1 MELNLEYLFNKTS
14 RRLHTVVRTL
24 DGATQIISKVC
35 LRMDLDDETL
45 FNELVRSHI
54 FSSYVEGADSI
65 PLLFSINTSFVYLII
80 KMDKATLLVGPVK
93 YSSSYSLKNDEIIDI
108 KTEDSINISTVLEI
122 IEWDDLLDCILDL
135 ANLCMYDNKHLDIT
149 ENDIV
154 RYNCISADFDY
165 KLRKDL
171 EKRIF
176 EQQETGSH
184 HNPYDQEVR
193 ELSAIE
199 NGDVEAL
206 RKSISED
213 YTGTIG
219 TLAKD
224 KLRSVKNVGIVVI
237 TNSSRAA
244 IRGGL
249 SSEIA
254 FSMSDIYIKQVDEAP
269 SENVSMQITRNAEFE
284 FAKMVHEIKSEQI
297 TMNTFSGQENEHVM
311 AAKNYIFK
319 HLHGKIT
326 VAEIADA
333 LGLNA
338 NYLSGLFKAKEG
350 ISLKDY
356 ILNNKIILV
365 KNLLTY
371 SAYNYSEISY
381 YLGFASQS
389 HLGKAFREKTGLTL
403 SQYRAKYQLQEFLD

>member
-1 MELNLEYLFNKTS
+1 MELNLDYLLNKTS
-14 RRLHTVVRTL
+14 RKLHTIVR
-24 DGATQIISKVC
+24 IIDIGKHVLSKSC
-35 LRMDLDDETL
+35 LRMDLDDEAL
-45 FNELVRSHI
+45 FSDLMKSTAIN
-54 FSSYVEGADSI
+54 SYINKNDFT
-65 PLLFSINTSFVYLII
+65 PLLLSINSVFVYSIV
-80 KMDKATLLVGPVK
+80 KMNKNYILVGPLK
-93 YSSSYSLKNDEIIDI
+93 YSPSYSLKNSISAEIEVFSHIA
-108 KTEDSINISTVLEI
+108 EVLEFLKW
-122 IEWDDLLDCILDL
+122 ETLLDSILDL
-135 ANLCMYDNKHLDIT
+135 ANLYLHENNQLNIT

-154 RYNCISADFDY
+154 RYNCISENFEY
-165 KLRKDL
+165 NLRKDL
-171 EKRIF
+171 EEKIF
-176 EQQETGSH
+176 EQQETGGH

-199 NGDVEAL
+199 NGDIEAL
-206 RKSISED
+206 RRSISED

-219 TLAKD
+219 TLAND
-224 KLRSVKNVGIVVI
+224 KLRSTKNVGIVVI

-389 HLGKAFREKTGLTL
+389 HLGKVFREKTGFTL
-403 SQYRAKYQLQEFLD
+403 SQYRSKYQLQEFLD